1 MTSST
6 DTNVQNRLQ
15 WSLFS
20 LRLGVFIVMI
30 MWTLDKFVNPG
41 HSARIFEHFYGISGS
56 TDIVAYVLGALQLL
70 LVLAFMAG
78 IKKRITYG
86 IIFIMH
92 GLSTLSSYNQY
103 IDGFNNLLFFTAW
116 PMWAAIFT
124 LYLLRDEDLKFT
136 VK

>member
-1 MTSST
+1 MTQT
-6 DTNVQNRLQ
+6 ITADTQNRLQ

-20 LRLGVFIVMI
+20 LRLGVFVVML

-56 TDIVAYVLGALQLL
+56 TDIVAYVLGALQLI

-78 IKKRITYG
+78 VKKRVTYG
-86 IIFIMH
+86 LIFLMH
-92 GLSTLSSYNQY
+92 GASTLSSYAQY
-103 IDGFNNLLFFTAW
+103 IDGFNNLLFFAAW
-116 PMWAAIFT
+116 PMWAACFA
-124 LYLLRDEDLKFT
+124 LYLLREQDVKFT